1 MTNKIRK
8 MVTTF
13 TILTAMMLFGA
24 ATVSATPIYPEKCP
38 GYVVDASIEATV
50 EEVPELSDGS
60 DIAEL
65 GIEGELEGENVFSDG
80 YDDYYSELISAVCKY
95 TIMLEEN
102 DDPYIEIGKVIDE
115 FERQTESNPSIGTS
129 YSVIIEEDGT
139 EVHELFSKN
148 QKCTIKYTPGK
159 RNIIVICSTF

>member
-1 MTNKIRK
+1 
-8 MVTTF
+8 
-13 TILTAMMLFGA
+13 
-24 ATVSATPIYPEKCP
+24 
-38 GYVVDASIEATV
+38 
-50 EEVPELSDGS
+50 
-60 DIAEL
+60 
-65 GIEGELEGENVFSDG
+65 
-80 YDDYYSELISAVCKY
+80 
-95 TIMLEEN
+95 MLEEN